1 MDYLAIDIRDFNMS
15 TASNWP
21 LPTNSIRYLIPKP
34 LIDQL
39 ALNILSRGLYPS
51 SFGKYVT
58 ATNHHTKRH
67 NHTDNLVIFCF
78 NGAGQFSTTKC
89 HGMIKKGDVLFLP
102 KGIEHQYKS
111 SNKEPWSIYW
121 VHIEGH
127 LFEQFMDFIG
137 VNNSNLIF
145 NISNQAAFID
155 EFEQLLSTRNKSYQ
169 LSSFILASN
178 IIKKMFALFT
188 VNSPSKLEQSKQD
201 FNLSKVTSFMEENIS
216 QKINLQEIADS
227 LKLSKFYFAKKFLQH
242 TGVSP
247 IRYFLELKIKHAC
260 KLLDESNISVKDVA
274 LKIGYDDPYYFS
286 RLFKK
291 IMGLSPTQY
300 RQSQYGH

>member
-1 MDYLAIDIRDFNMS
+1 MS
-15 TASNWP
+15 TPSNWP
-21 LPTNSIRYLIPKP
+21 LPNDSIRYIIPKP
-34 LIDQL
+34 LINEL
-39 ALNILSRGLYPS
+39 ELNILSRGLYPL
-51 SFGKYVT
+51 SFGKYVS
-58 ATNHHTKRH
+58 ASNHYTKRL

-78 NGAGQFSTTKC
+78 DGVGQFSTPTC
-89 HGMIKKGDVLFLP
+89 QGTIKKGDIFFLP
-102 KGIEHQYKS
+102 KGMEHQYKS
-111 SNKEPWSIYW
+111 SNKTPWSIYW
-121 VHIEGH
+121 VHINGH

-137 VNNSNLIF
+137 INKTKLTLKV
-145 NISNQAAFID
+145 SNQESLID
-155 EFEQLLSTRNKSYQ
+155 EFEQLLATRNKSYQ
-169 LSSFILASN
+169 LNSFILAAN

-188 VNSPSKLEQSKQD
+188 VNSSVEPEQLRQD
-201 FNLSKVTSFMEENIS
+201 FNLSKVTGFMEENIS

-227 LKLSKFYFAKKFLQH
+227 LKLSKFYFSKKFLQH

-260 KLLDESNISVKDVA
+260 KLLDESNMSVKDVA
-274 LKIGYDDPYYFS
+274 LKIGYEDPYYFS

>member
-1 MDYLAIDIRDFNMS
+1 MDYLAISSRDLKMS

-21 LPTNSIRYLIPKP
+21 LPNNSIRYLIPKP
-34 LIDQL
+34 LINQL

-51 SFGKYVT
+51 SFGKYVS
-58 ATNHHTKRH
+58 ASNHYTKRH

-78 NGAGQFSTTKC
+78 EGIGQFNTPTC
-89 HGMIKKGDVLFLP
+89 QGILKKGDVLFLP

-111 SNKEPWSIYW
+111 STNDPWSIYW

-137 VNNSNLIF
+137 VNSNNLIL
-145 NISNQAAFID
+145 NISNQVAFID
-155 EFEQLLSTRNKSYQ
+155 EFEQLLATRNKSYQ

-216 QKINLQEIADS
+216 QKINLQQIADS
-227 LKLSKFYFAKKFLQH
+227 FELSKFYFAKKFLQH

-274 LKIGYDDPYYFS
+274 LQIGYDDPYYFS

>member
-1 MDYLAIDIRDFNMS
+1 MDYLAISTRGSQMS

-21 LPTNSIRYLIPKP
+21 LPKNSIRYLIPKP
-34 LIDQL
+34 LIKQL

-51 SFGKYVT
+51 SFGKYIS
-58 ATNHHTKRH
+58 ASNHYTKRH

-78 NGAGQFSTTKC
+78 DGVGQFSTPTC
-89 HGMIKKGDVLFLP
+89 QGTIKKGDVLFLP
-102 KGIEHQYKS
+102 KGVEHQYKS
-111 SNKEPWSIYW
+111 SINDPWSIYW

-137 VNNSNLIF
+137 VNNSNLIL

-155 EFEQLLSTRNKSYQ
+155 EFEQLLATRNKSYQ

-188 VNSPSKLEQSKQD
+188 VNSPSKLEQLKQD

-216 QKINLQEIADS
+216 QKINLQQIADS
-227 LKLSKFYFAKKFLQH
+227 LELSKFYFSKKFLQH

-274 LKIGYDDPYYFS
+274 LQIGYDDPYYFS

>member
-1 MDYLAIDIRDFNMS
+1 MS

-21 LPTNSIRYLIPKP
+21 LPNNSIRYLIPKP
-34 LIDQL
+34 LISEL
-39 ALNILSRGLYPS
+39 ELNILSRGLYPL
-51 SFGKYVT
+51 SFGKYIS
-58 ATNHHTKRH
+58 ANNHYTRRT
-67 NHTDNLVIFCF
+67 NHTDNLIIFCF
-78 NGAGQFSTTKC
+78 DGVGQFSTSTC
-89 HGMIKKGDVLFLP
+89 QGMIKKGDILFLP

-111 SNKEPWSIYW
+111 SKKDPWSIYW

-137 VNNSNLIF
+137 TNRTNLILSV
-145 NISNQAAFID
+145 SNQIVFIN
-155 EFEQLLSTRNKSYQ
+155 EFEQLLATRNKSYQ
-169 LSSFILASN
+169 LNSFILAAN
-178 IIKKMFALFT
+178 IIKKIFALFT
-188 VNSPSKLEQSKQD
+188 VNCNVEPKQLKQD
-201 FNLSKVTSFMEENIS
+201 FNLSKVTGFMEENIS
-216 QKINLQEIADS
+216 QKINLQQIADS
-227 LKLSKFYFAKKFLQH
+227 LKLSKFYFAKQFLQH

>member
-1 MDYLAIDIRDFNMS
+1 MS
-15 TASNWP
+15 TPSNWP
-21 LPTNSIRYLIPKP
+21 LPNDSIRYLIPKP
-34 LIDQL
+34 LINEL
-39 ALNILSRGLYPS
+39 ELNILSRGLYPL
-51 SFGKYVT
+51 SFGKYIC
-58 ATNHHTKRH
+58 ANNHYTKRL

-78 NGAGQFSTTKC
+78 DGVGQFITPSC
-89 HGMIKKGDVLFLP
+89 QGMIKKGDAFFLP
-102 KGIEHQYKS
+102 KGMEHQYKS
-111 SNKEPWSIYW
+111 STKEPWSIYW
-121 VHIEGH
+121 VHINGH

-137 VNNSNLIF
+137 INKTNLILKV
-145 NISNQAAFID
+145 SNQESLID
-155 EFEQLLSTRNKSYQ
+155 EFEQLLATRNKSYQ
-169 LSSFILASN
+169 LNSFILAAN

-188 VNSPSKLEQSKQD
+188 VNSSVEPEQLRQD
-201 FNLSKVTSFMEENIS
+201 FNLSKVTGFMEENIS

>member
-1 MDYLAIDIRDFNMS
+1 MDYLAIPSRGFKMT
-15 TASNWP
+15 TASSWP
-21 LPTNSIRYLIPKP
+21 LPKNSIRYLIPKP
-34 LIDQL
+34 LINQL

-51 SFGKYVT
+51 SYGKYIS
-58 ATNHHTKRH
+58 ANNHYTKRH

-78 NGAGQFSTTKC
+78 DGKGQFSTPTC
-89 HGMIKKGDVLFLP
+89 QGTINKGDVLFLP

-111 SNKEPWSIYW
+111 SDNDPWSIYW

-137 VNNSNLIF
+137 VNSANLIL
-145 NISNQAAFID
+145 NISNQTAFID
-155 EFEQLLSTRNKSYQ
+155 EFEQLLTTRNQSYQ

-188 VNSPSKLEQSKQD
+188 VNSPSKLEQLKQD

-216 QKINLQEIADS
+216 QKINLQQIADS
-227 LKLSKFYFAKKFLQH
+227 LELSKFYFAKQFLQH

-274 LKIGYDDPYYFS
+274 LQIGYDDPYYFS

>member
-1 MDYLAIDIRDFNMS
+1 MDYLAILIRGSQMS

-21 LPTNSIRYLIPKP
+21 LPKNSIRYLIPKP
-34 LIDQL
+34 LINQL

-51 SFGKYVT
+51 SFGKYIS
-58 ATNHHTKRH
+58 ASNHYTKRH
-67 NHTDNLVIFCF
+67 KHTDNLVIFCF
-78 NGAGQFSTTKC
+78 DGKGQFSTPT
-89 HGMIKKGDVLFLP
+89 GQGTIKKGDVLFLP
-102 KGIEHQYKS
+102 KGVEHQYKS
-111 SNKEPWSIYW
+111 SNNDPWSIYW

-137 VNNSNLIF
+137 VNNSNLIL

>member
-1 MDYLAIDIRDFNMS
+1 M
-15 TASNWP
+15 
-21 LPTNSIRYLIPKP
+21 
-34 LIDQL
+34 
-39 ALNILSRGLYPS
+39 
-51 SFGKYVT
+51 
-58 ATNHHTKRH
+58 
-67 NHTDNLVIFCF
+67 
-78 NGAGQFSTTKC
+78 
-89 HGMIKKGDVLFLP
+89 
-102 KGIEHQYKS
+102 
-111 SNKEPWSIYW
+111 
-121 VHIEGH
+121 EGH

-137 VNNSNLIF
+137 VNSTNLIV
-145 NISNQAAFID
+145 NISNQTAFID
-155 EFEQLLSTRNKSYQ
+155 EFEQLLATRNKSYQ
-169 LSSFILASN
+169 LNSFILAAN

-188 VNSPSKLEQSKQD
+188 VNSNAKPEQFKQD
-201 FNLSKVTSFMEENIS
+201 FNLSKVTGFMEENIS
-216 QKINLQEIADS
+216 QKINLQQIADS

>member
-1 MDYLAIDIRDFNMS
+1 MDYLAKPSREFKMS

-21 LPTNSIRYLIPKP
+21 LPNNSIRYLIPKP

-39 ALNILSRGLYPS
+39 ALSILSRGLYPS
-51 SFGKYVT
+51 SFGKYVS
-58 ATNHHTKRH
+58 ANKHHTKRH
-67 NHTDNLVIFCF
+67 NHTDNLIIFCF
-78 NGAGQFSTTKC
+78 DGVGQFSTSKC
-89 HGMIKKGDVLFLP
+89 QGVINKGDVLFLP

-137 VNNSNLIF
+137 VNSGNLIL
-145 NISNQAAFID
+145 NISNQSAFIH
-155 EFEQLLSTRNKSYQ
+155 EFEQLLETRNKSYQ

-188 VNSPSKLEQSKQD
+188 VNSPVKLEQLKQD
-201 FNLSKVTSFMEENIS
+201 FNLSKVTGFMEENIS
-216 QKINLQEIADS
+216 QKINLQQIADS
-227 LKLSKFYFAKKFLQH
+227 LKLSKFYFAKQFLQH